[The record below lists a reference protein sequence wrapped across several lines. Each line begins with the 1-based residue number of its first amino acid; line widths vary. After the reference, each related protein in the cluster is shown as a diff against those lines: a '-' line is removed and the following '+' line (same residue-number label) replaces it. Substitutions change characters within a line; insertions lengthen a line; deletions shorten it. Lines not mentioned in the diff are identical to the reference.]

1 MDCREI
7 RNMKKIGILVGQ
19 EKTFPEALIENIN
32 GRNLDLRA
40 EMCLFEGTP
49 HSWSGEYAVILDRI
63 SHEVAYYQTT
73 LKVAQLN
80 GCTVVN
86 NPFWKLADDKFF
98 GTALVEK
105 LGIAVPRTLALP
117 QCENVEGIT
126 SESLRNIKYPLDWEG
141 IMGWIGFPAILKP
154 HWGGGWKSVDKV
166 NNMEELME
174 AYHASK
180 TLCMMLQ
187 EFIEWEQY
195 VRCICIGKNRINVL
209 PWDPS
214 LPHHERYAK
223 AKVDLSEELKTK
235 ITEQAIALNEALGY
249 DMNTV
254 EFAIRDG
261 IPYAI
266 DFMNSAPDLDRS
278 SLTEEQFHWAV
289 QTMGDFLIEKA
300 LEPRSE
306 EAPLRWNDL
315 LSQ

>member
-1 MDCREI
+1 
-7 RNMKKIGILVGQ
+7 MKKIGILVGQ
-19 EKTFPEALIENIN
+19 EKSFPEALIENIN
-32 GRNLDLRA
+32 NRDAGVRA
-40 EMCLFEGTP
+40 EMAMFEGTP
-49 HSWSGEYAVILDRI
+49 HSWGGQYDVILDRI

-73 LKVAQLN
+73 LKVAALN
-80 GCTVVN
+80 GCVVVN

-98 GTALVEK
+98 GTSLVEK
-105 LGIAVPRTLALP
+105 LGIAVPKTLALP

-126 SESLRNIKYPLDWEG
+126 AESLRNIKYPLDWDG

-166 NNMEELME
+166 ENMEELME

-180 TLCMMLQ
+180 QLCMMLQ

-214 LPHHERYAK
+214 LPHHERYSK
-223 AKVDLSEELKTK
+223 AKVDLSDELKDK
-235 ITEQAIALNEALGY
+235 IVEQAIALNEALGY

-261 IPYAI
+261 VPYAI
-266 DFMNSAPDLDRS
+266 DFMNSAPDLDQS
-278 SLTEEQFHWAV
+278 SLTPDQFVWAV
-289 QTMGDFLIEKA
+289 DTMADLLIEKA
-300 LEPRSE
+300 MTGKGEE
-306 EAPLRWNDL
+306 EALRWNHL